1 MDRVA
6 VIGCGGSGKT
16 TVSRRLADRLN
27 APLTHLDAVYY
38 DRDWNA
44 LPPEKFAARQAELVA
59 EPRWVIDGNFASTLP
74 IRLKRADTVI
84 FLDVPPIVCLWGIV
98 QRRYRYRGGQH
109 VEQGVFDRIH
119 WGFVRYIVGYRR
131 TMRPRVRAL
140 IADHAAHANIVTV
153 TSRRAARRYLE

>member
-38 DRDWNA
+38 DRDWNT
-44 LPPEKFAARQAELVA
+44 LSPEKFAARQAELVA

-140 IADHAAHANIVTV
+140 IADHAAHADIITV